1 MMTNK
6 IILEVYKN
14 NKLVNTF
21 NNEYDNIKSLIDCF
35 YSVQFVSKNYK
46 LKEKTNYTDKMD
58 FTFICY
64 NYNYDGTKDTYKYIY
79 KNIPCQSNRLDTN
92 KLLKVIEKSND
103 DE

>member
-1 MMTNK
+1 MNNK

-46 LKEKTNYTDKMD
+46 LKEKTNYTDKME
-58 FTFICY
+58 FTFMYHSYDC
-64 NYNYDGTKDTYKYIY
+64 DGTKDTFKHIY
-79 KNIPCQSNRLDTN
+79 KNIPCKSNRLDTD
-92 KLLKVIEKSND
+92 KLLEVLKNEN
-103 DE
+103 